1 MTLTIFRYVSLKV
14 IWYLP
19 ASTKMHLVYINCI
32 HIINDMLCF
41 PDEHKKL
48 LIIINA
54 NGPNCTCTS
63 TIKIQYTQ

>member
-48 LIIINA
+48 LI
-54 NGPNCTCTS
+54 TC
-63 TIKIQYTQ
+63 